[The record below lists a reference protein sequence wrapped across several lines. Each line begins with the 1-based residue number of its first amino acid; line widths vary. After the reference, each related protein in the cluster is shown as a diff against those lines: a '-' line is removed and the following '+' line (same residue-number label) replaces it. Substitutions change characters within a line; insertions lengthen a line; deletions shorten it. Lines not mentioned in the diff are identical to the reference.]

1 MFEVRG
7 TKALEKIVLF
17 LCTGNYYRSRFAEI
31 LFNVIASRVELGWRA
46 DSRGVALEK
55 GINNRGPISQDVLM
69 HLKALGISMEEP
81 LRNPIQAT
89 ENDFLQADLVIAL
102 KEDEHRPYVF
112 ERYPNWVD
120 RIFYWDV
127 DDIDQKPSYES
138 LLEIEEGVRDLVKKL
153 QSKGEIK

>member
-1 MFEVRG
+1 
-7 TKALEKIVLF
+7 LEKIVLF

-31 LFNVIASRVELGWRA
+31 LFNVIAGQVELGWRA

-55 GINNRGPISQDVLM
+55 GINNHGSISQDVLM
-69 HLKALGISMEEP
+69 HLKASGISMKEP

-89 ENDFLQADLVIAL
+89 ENDFLRADLIIAL
-102 KEDEHRPYVF
+102 KEAEHRPYVF

-138 LLEIEEGVRDLVKKL
+138 LIEIEESVRGLVKKL
-153 QSKGEIK
+153 QSKGEIT